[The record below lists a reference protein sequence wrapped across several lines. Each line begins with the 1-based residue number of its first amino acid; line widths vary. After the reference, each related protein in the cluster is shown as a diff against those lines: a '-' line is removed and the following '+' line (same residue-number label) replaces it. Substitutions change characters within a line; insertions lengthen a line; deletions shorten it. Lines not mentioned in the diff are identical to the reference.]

1 MNMKLRS
8 NQFHKTIQ
16 IILLLTLFSA
26 CENRSGHIRA
36 SGEYREVASKVS
48 DAIHYEMV
56 DKALNAVSIVLV
68 KDMEILWARG
78 FGVED
83 LNKSTKADAN
93 TVYRVGSVSKLF
105 TDIGIMQLVEKGEVD
120 LDAPITDYLPEFR
133 PRSRFKRE
141 ITLRQLMS
149 HRSGLLREPL
159 VGNYFDDDEPTLEAT
174 VKSIIDSDVI
184 YAPESKIKYS
194 NSAIATVGYV
204 LEKLKGEPFA
214 SYLRKNVLLPM
225 GLTHSA
231 FEPLPDITN
240 RLADATM
247 WSYDGRVFD
256 APTFEL
262 GMSPAGSMYAPV
274 VDLGQFMKVLF
285 NDGKGPNGP
294 VIKKETLQL
303 MLTSQFN
310 DGKDQRHNVGFGIG
324 FSLSEQGGYK
334 RVGHGGAVYG
344 FSTQLY
350 ALPEVKLGVAVT
362 SSVDVTNTITRRVA
376 TYALDCLLA
385 VENGK
390 PLPDYEKTNSVN
402 EKTVAL
408 LAGHFV
414 SDNGKRLKLI
424 NKYGTLYVE
433 NDRFQ
438 TRIRQLNGRLVT
450 DSQISYGSPID
461 YDEDGRTVTM
471 GSTVYNREKYLKP
484 MPIPKPWQGLIGEY
498 GWNHNILYIYEAYG
512 KLTALIEWMEKDI
525 LTEVEKDVFAFPVK
539 GGMYHG
545 EKMRFKRDRN
555 GIATQVQIENGPI
568 FFRRDI
574 GVDHGK
580 TFRIDPLEPVG
591 VLRKIALSASPP
603 SEQKKND
610 PDLVE
615 LRTLDSTIKYDIRYA
630 TTNNFMSAVFYRSA
644 HAYMQRPAAES
655 LVRVSKKL
663 KAFGYGLLIH
673 DSYRPWYV
681 TKMFW
686 DATPDDKKIFVAN
699 PENGSRHNRGCAVDL
714 TLYDLDTG
722 AVVEMVG
729 GYDEMTDRSFPD
741 YVGGTSQQRWHRE
754 LLRRSMEAEGYTV
767 YEAEWWH
774 YDYKTWN
781 DYPILNLTFEAL
793 EQ

>member
-1 MNMKLRS
+1 MKLRS

-390 PLPDYEKTNSVN
+390 PMPDYEKTSSVN

-408 LAGHFV
+408 LVGHFV

-461 YDEDGRTVTM
+461 YDEDGRSVTM
-471 GSTVYNREKYLKP
+471 GGTVYNREKYLKP
-484 MPIPKPWQGLIGEY
+484 MPMPNAWQGLIGEY

-655 LVRVSKKL
+655 LVRVNKKL

-699 PENGSRHNRGCAVDL
+699 PESGSRHNRGCAVDL

>member
-1 MNMKLRS
+1 MKLRS

-83 LNKSTKADAN
+83 LNKLTKADAN

-231 FEPLPDITN
+231 FEPLPDITD

-424 NKYGTLYVE
+424 NKYGTLYME

-699 PENGSRHNRGCAVDL
+699 PESGSRHNRGCAVDL

>member
-424 NKYGTLYVE
+424 NKYGTLYME

-461 YDEDGRTVTM
+461 YDEDGRSVTM
-471 GSTVYNREKYLKP
+471 GGTVYNREKYLKP
-484 MPIPKPWQGLIGEY
+484 MPMPNAWQGLIGEY

-699 PENGSRHNRGCAVDL
+699 PESGSRHNRGCAVDL

>member
-1 MNMKLRS
+1 MKLRS

-424 NKYGTLYVE
+424 NKYGTLYME

-461 YDEDGRTVTM
+461 YDEDGRSVTM
-471 GSTVYNREKYLKP
+471 GGTVYNREKYLKP
-484 MPIPKPWQGLIGEY
+484 MPMPNAWQGLIGEY

-655 LVRVSKKL
+655 LVRVNKKL

-699 PENGSRHNRGCAVDL
+699 PESGSRHNRGCAVDL

>member
-194 NSAIATVGYV
+194 NGAIATVGYV

-390 PLPDYEKTNSVN
+390 PLPDYEKTSSVN

-408 LAGHFV
+408 LVGHFV

-424 NKYGTLYVE
+424 NKYGTLYME

-484 MPIPKPWQGLIGEY
+484 MPISKPWQGLIGEY

-699 PENGSRHNRGCAVDL
+699 PESGSRHNRGCAVDL
-714 TLYDLDTG
+714 TLYDIDTG

>member
-1 MNMKLRS
+1 MKLRS

-424 NKYGTLYVE
+424 NKYGTLYME

-461 YDEDGRTVTM
+461 YDEDGRSVTM
-471 GSTVYNREKYLKP
+471 GGTVYNREKYLKP
-484 MPIPKPWQGLIGEY
+484 MPMPNAWQGLIGEY

-699 PENGSRHNRGCAVDL
+699 PESGSRHNRGCAVDL
-714 TLYDLDTG
+714 TLYDIDTG

>member
-194 NSAIATVGYV
+194 NGAIATVGYV

-390 PLPDYEKTNSVN
+390 PLPDYEKT
-402 EKTVAL
+402 VAL
-408 LAGHFV
+408 LVGHFV

-424 NKYGTLYVE
+424 NKYGTLYME

-484 MPIPKPWQGLIGEY
+484 MPISKPWQGLIGEY

-512 KLTALIEWMEKDI
+512 KLTALIEWIEKDI

-699 PENGSRHNRGCAVDL
+699 PESGSRHNRGCAVDL

>member
-231 FEPLPDITN
+231 FEPLPDITD

-390 PLPDYEKTNSVN
+390 PLPDYEKTSSVN

-424 NKYGTLYVE
+424 NKYGTLYME

-461 YDEDGRTVTM
+461 YDEDGRSVTM
-471 GSTVYNREKYLKP
+471 GGTVYNREKYLKP

-699 PENGSRHNRGCAVDL
+699 PESGSRHNRGCAVDL

>member
-1 MNMKLRS
+1 MKLRS

-231 FEPLPDITN
+231 FEPLPDITD

-390 PLPDYEKTNSVN
+390 PLPDYEKTSSVN

-408 LAGHFV
+408 LVGHFV

-699 PENGSRHNRGCAVDL
+699 PESGSRHNRGCAVDL

>member
-390 PLPDYEKTNSVN
+390 PLPDYEKTSSVN

-408 LAGHFV
+408 LVGHFV

-424 NKYGTLYVE
+424 NKYGTLYME

-484 MPIPKPWQGLIGEY
+484 MPISKPWQGLIGEY

-699 PENGSRHNRGCAVDL
+699 PESGSRHNRGCAVDL

>member
-194 NSAIATVGYV
+194 NGAIATVGYV

-408 LAGHFV
+408 LVGHFV

-424 NKYGTLYVE
+424 NKYGTLYME

-484 MPIPKPWQGLIGEY
+484 MPISKPWQGLIGEY

-512 KLTALIEWMEKDI
+512 KLTALIEWIEKDI

-568 FFRRDI
+568 FFRRDV

-655 LVRVSKKL
+655 LVRVNKKL

-699 PENGSRHNRGCAVDL
+699 PESGSRHNRGCAVDL

>member
-83 LNKSTKADAN
+83 LNKLTKADAN

-120 LDAPITDYLPEFR
+120 LDAPIADYLPEFR

-194 NSAIATVGYV
+194 NGAIATVGYV

-390 PLPDYEKTNSVN
+390 PLPDYEKTSSVN

-408 LAGHFV
+408 LVGHFV
-414 SDNGKRLKLI
+414 SDNGKRLKLF
-424 NKYGTLYVE
+424 NKYGTLYME

-461 YDEDGRTVTM
+461 YDEDGRSVTM
-471 GSTVYNREKYLKP
+471 GGTVYNREKYLKP
-484 MPIPKPWQGLIGEY
+484 MPMPNAWQGLIGEY

-568 FFRRDI
+568 FFRRDV

-699 PENGSRHNRGCAVDL
+699 PESGSRHNRGCAVDL

>member
-194 NSAIATVGYV
+194 NGAIATVGYV

-390 PLPDYEKTNSVN
+390 PLPDYEKTSSVN

-408 LAGHFV
+408 LVGHFV
-414 SDNGKRLKLI
+414 SDNGKRLKLF
-424 NKYGTLYVE
+424 NKYGTLYME

-699 PENGSRHNRGCAVDL
+699 PESGSRHNRGCAVDL

>member
-390 PLPDYEKTNSVN
+390 PLPDYEKTSSVN

-408 LAGHFV
+408 LVGHFV

-424 NKYGTLYVE
+424 NKYGTLYME

-699 PENGSRHNRGCAVDL
+699 PESGSRHNRGCAVDL

>member
-1 MNMKLRS
+1 MASR
-8 NQFHKTIQ
+8 
-16 IILLLTLFSA
+16 LT
-26 CENRSGHIRA
+26 
-36 SGEYREVASKVS
+36 
-48 DAIHYEMV
+48 DAINYEMD
-56 DKALNAVSIVLV
+56 DKGLNAVSIVLV
-68 KDMEILWARG
+68 DDQEIIWARG
-78 FGVED
+78 YGYED
-83 LNKSTKADAN
+83 LEKPSKADAN

-120 LDAPITDYLPEFR
+120 LDAPITNYLSEFR
-133 PRSRFKRE
+133 PRSRFDKD

-159 VGNYFDDDEPTLEAT
+159 VGNYFADDEPSLEAT

-184 YAPESKIKYS
+184 YEPESKIKYS
-194 NSAIATVGYV
+194 NGGIATVGYV
-204 LEKLKGEPFA
+204 LERLKNEPFA

-231 FEPLPDITN
+231 FEPLPDIID
-240 RLADATM
+240 RLSDATM

-285 NDGKGPNGP
+285 NGGAGPNGR
-294 VIKKETLQL
+294 VVKEETLQL

-350 ALPEVKLGVAVT
+350 ALPEVELGVAVT
-362 SSVDVTNTITRRVA
+362 SSVDVTNTITQRLA

-385 VENGK
+385 VEKGK
-390 PLPDYEKTNSVN
+390 PLPNYDKTEPVN
-402 EKTVAL
+402 KKTVDL

-414 SDNGKRLKLI
+414 SDDGKHLRLI
-424 NKYGTLYVE
+424 NRYDSLYMENDRIQARVKQHDGKLMTDDRISYGVGMGYSEDGGSVTVDGTLYYRVE
-433 NDRFQ
+433 YSKPKS
-438 TRIRQLNGRLVT
+438 V
-450 DSQISYGSPID
+450 SQSW
-461 YDEDGRTVTM
+461 R
-471 GSTVYNREKYLKP
+471 
-484 MPIPKPWQGLIGEY
+484 GLIGEY
-498 GWNHNILYIYEAYG
+498 GWDHNILYIYEEHG

-525 LTEVEKDVFAFPVK
+525 LTEVEKDLFAFPAT

-545 EKMRFKRDRN
+545 EKMIFSREEN
-555 GIATQVQIENGPI
+555 GQATQVQIENGPV
-568 FFRRDI
+568 FFRRDV
-574 GVDHGK
+574 GTEQGE
-580 TFRIDPLEPVG
+580 TFRIDPLEPVDE
-591 VLRKIALSASPP
+591 LREIALSASPP
-603 SEQKKND
+603 SERKKND

-615 LRTLDSTIKYDIRYA
+615 LRNLDPTIKYDIRYA
-630 TTNNFMSAVFYRSA
+630 TTNNFMSTVFYRSA
-644 HAYMQRPAAES
+644 HAYMQLPAAEA
-655 LVRVSKKL
+655 LVRANRKL
-663 KAFGYGLLIH
+663 KTYGYGLLIH

-714 TLYDLDTG
+714 TLYDLGTG
-722 AVVEMVG
+722 EVVEMVG

-741 YVGGTSQQRWHRE
+741 YVGGTSRQRWHRE
-754 LLRRSMEAEGYTV
+754 LLRWSMESEGYTV

-781 DYPILNLTFEAL
+781 DYPILNLTFEEL
-793 EQ
+793 E

>member
-390 PLPDYEKTNSVN
+390 PLPDYEKTSSVN

-408 LAGHFV
+408 LVGHFV
-414 SDNGKRLKLI
+414 SDNGKRLKLF
-424 NKYGTLYVE
+424 NKYGTLYME

-699 PENGSRHNRGCAVDL
+699 PESGSRHNRGCAVDL

>member
-1 MNMKLRS
+1 MKLRS

-424 NKYGTLYVE
+424 NKYGTLYME

-568 FFRRDI
+568 FFRRDV

-699 PENGSRHNRGCAVDL
+699 PESGSRHNRGCAVDL

>member
-1 MNMKLRS
+1 MKLRS

-390 PLPDYEKTNSVN
+390 PMPDYEKTSSVN

-408 LAGHFV
+408 LVGHFV

-424 NKYGTLYVE
+424 NKYGTLYME

-655 LVRVSKKL
+655 LVRVNKKL

-699 PENGSRHNRGCAVDL
+699 PESGSRHNRGCAVDL

>member
-390 PLPDYEKTNSVN
+390 PMPDYEKTSSVN

-408 LAGHFV
+408 LVGHFV

-461 YDEDGRTVTM
+461 YDEDGRSVTM
-471 GSTVYNREKYLKP
+471 GGTVYNREKYLKP
-484 MPIPKPWQGLIGEY
+484 MPMPNAWQGLIGEY

-699 PENGSRHNRGCAVDL
+699 PESGSRHNRGCAVDL

>member
-194 NSAIATVGYV
+194 NGAIATVGYV

-390 PLPDYEKTNSVN
+390 PLPDYEKTSSVN

-408 LAGHFV
+408 LVGHFV

-424 NKYGTLYVE
+424 NKYGTLYME

-484 MPIPKPWQGLIGEY
+484 MPMPNAWQGLIGEY

-699 PENGSRHNRGCAVDL
+699 PESGSRHNRGCAVDL

>member
-231 FEPLPDITN
+231 FEPLPDITD

-390 PLPDYEKTNSVN
+390 PMPDYEKTSSVN

-408 LAGHFV
+408 LVGHFV

-424 NKYGTLYVE
+424 NKYGTLYME

>member
-1 MNMKLRS
+1 MKLRS

-390 PLPDYEKTNSVN
+390 PLPDYEKTSSVN

-408 LAGHFV
+408 LVGHFV
-414 SDNGKRLKLI
+414 SDNGKRLKLF
-424 NKYGTLYVE
+424 NKYGTLYME

-699 PENGSRHNRGCAVDL
+699 PESGSRHNRGCAVDL

>member
-1 MNMKLRS
+1 MKLRS

-231 FEPLPDITN
+231 FEPLPDITD

-390 PLPDYEKTNSVN
+390 PLPDYEKTSSVN

-408 LAGHFV
+408 LVGHFV

-424 NKYGTLYVE
+424 NKYGTLYME

-699 PENGSRHNRGCAVDL
+699 PESGSRHNRGCAVDL

>member
-194 NSAIATVGYV
+194 NGAIATVGYV

-390 PLPDYEKTNSVN
+390 PLPDYEKTSSVN

-408 LAGHFV
+408 LVGHFV

-461 YDEDGRTVTM
+461 YDEDGRSVTM
-471 GSTVYNREKYLKP
+471 GGTVYNREKYLKP
-484 MPIPKPWQGLIGEY
+484 MPMPNAWQGLIGEY

-568 FFRRDI
+568 FFRRDV

-699 PENGSRHNRGCAVDL
+699 PESGSRHNRGCAVDL

>member
-194 NSAIATVGYV
+194 NGAIATVGYV

-390 PLPDYEKTNSVN
+390 PLPDYEKTSSVN

-408 LAGHFV
+408 LVGHFV

-438 TRIRQLNGRLVT
+438 TRIRQLNGKLVT

-484 MPIPKPWQGLIGEY
+484 MPISKPWQGLIGEY

-568 FFRRDI
+568 FFRRDV

-699 PENGSRHNRGCAVDL
+699 PESGSRHNRGCAVDL

>member
-1 MNMKLRS
+1 
-8 NQFHKTIQ
+8 
-16 IILLLTLFSA
+16 
-26 CENRSGHIRA
+26 
-36 SGEYREVASKVS
+36 
-48 DAIHYEMV
+48 
-56 DKALNAVSIVLV
+56 
-68 KDMEILWARG
+68 
-78 FGVED
+78 
-83 LNKSTKADAN
+83 
-93 TVYRVGSVSKLF
+93 
-105 TDIGIMQLVEKGEVD
+105 MQLVEKGEVD

-133 PRSRFKRE
+133 PRSRFKRK

-194 NSAIATVGYV
+194 NGAIATVGYV

-231 FEPLPDITN
+231 FEPLPDITD

-262 GMSPAGSMYAPV
+262 GMSPAGSMYAPI

-362 SSVDVTNTITRRVA
+362 SSVDMTNTITRRVA

-390 PLPDYEKTNSVN
+390 PLPNYEETNSVN
-402 EKTVAL
+402 EKTVSL

-424 NKYGTLYVE
+424 NKYGTLYME

-438 TRIRQLNGRLVT
+438 ARIRQLNGRLVT
-450 DSQISYGSPID
+450 DSRISYGSPID
-461 YDEDGRTVTM
+461 YDEDGRSVTM
-471 GSTVYNREKYLKP
+471 GGTVYNREKYLKP
-484 MPIPKPWQGLIGEY
+484 IPIPNAWHGLIGEY

-525 LTEVEKDVFAFPVK
+525 LTEMEKDVFAFPVK

-568 FFRRDI
+568 FFRRDV

-580 TFRIDPLEPVG
+580 TFRIDPLEPVD
-591 VLRKIALSASPP
+591 VLRKMALSASPP
-603 SEQKKND
+603 SEQKKNN

-644 HAYMQRPAAES
+644 HAYMQRPAAEA
-655 LVRVSKKL
+655 LVRVNKKL
-663 KAFGYGLLIH
+663 KSFGYGLLVH

-714 TLYDLDTG
+714 TLYDLETG

-741 YVGGTSQQRWHRE
+741 YIGGTSQQRWHRE

-793 EQ
+793 ER

>member
-194 NSAIATVGYV
+194 NGAIATVGYV

-390 PLPDYEKTNSVN
+390 PMPDYEKTSSVN

-408 LAGHFV
+408 LVGHFV

-655 LVRVSKKL
+655 LVRVNKKL

-699 PENGSRHNRGCAVDL
+699 PESGSRHNRGCAVDL

>member
-231 FEPLPDITN
+231 FEPLPDITD

-390 PLPDYEKTNSVN
+390 PLPDYEKTSSVN

-408 LAGHFV
+408 LVGHFV

-424 NKYGTLYVE
+424 NKYGTLYME

-699 PENGSRHNRGCAVDL
+699 PESGSRHNRGCAVDL

>member
-194 NSAIATVGYV
+194 NGAIATVGYV

-390 PLPDYEKTNSVN
+390 PLPDYEKTSSVN

-408 LAGHFV
+408 LVGHFV

-484 MPIPKPWQGLIGEY
+484 MPISKPWQGLIGEY

-568 FFRRDI
+568 FFRRDV

>member
-1 MNMKLRS
+1 MKLRS

-194 NSAIATVGYV
+194 NGAIATVGYV

-390 PLPDYEKTNSVN
+390 PMPDYEKTSSVN

-408 LAGHFV
+408 LVGHFV

-484 MPIPKPWQGLIGEY
+484 MPISKPWQGLIGEY

-699 PENGSRHNRGCAVDL
+699 PESGSRHNRGCAVDL
-714 TLYDLDTG
+714 TLYDIDTG

>member
-1 MNMKLRS
+1 MKLRS

-194 NSAIATVGYV
+194 NSAISTVGYV

-408 LAGHFV
+408 LVGHFV

-424 NKYGTLYVE
+424 NKYGTLYME

-484 MPIPKPWQGLIGEY
+484 MPISKPWQGLIGEY

-568 FFRRDI
+568 FFRRDV

-699 PENGSRHNRGCAVDL
+699 PESGSRHNRGCAVDL

>member
-231 FEPLPDITN
+231 FEPLPDITD

-390 PLPDYEKTNSVN
+390 PLPDYEKTSSVN

-408 LAGHFV
+408 LVGHFV

-461 YDEDGRTVTM
+461 YDEDGRSVTM
-471 GSTVYNREKYLKP
+471 GGTVYNREKYLKP
-484 MPIPKPWQGLIGEY
+484 MPMPNAWQGLIGEY

-699 PENGSRHNRGCAVDL
+699 PESGSRHNRGCAVDL

>member
-194 NSAIATVGYV
+194 NGAIATVGYV

-424 NKYGTLYVE
+424 NKYGTLYME

-484 MPIPKPWQGLIGEY
+484 MPIPNPWQGLIGEY

-699 PENGSRHNRGCAVDL
+699 PESGSRHNRGCAVDL